1 MPHRSEVG
9 RHLGGR
15 WNIPQVIGNLQGLK
29 ANFVG
34 RIERLYRRR
43 IPPEKV
49 VTLEVAREC
58 AELTFETRRQIGLL
72 VNRQGQIESVII
84 GNDHELEIPHLSRT
98 RSGLRLLR
106 GVRLVHTHLKNQ
118 PLTQDDLTDLAL
130 LRLDLMVAL
139 GVGKSGGLQDIF
151 VAHNVPSSVK
161 NQGYTQFQPCAFQAF
176 QMDCQEYILALEQDI
191 LKGCQVSQEGVREGR
206 ALLVSVGIGHVAF
219 QQERLDELQE
229 LVRAQGVEVLGCVT
243 QRPVSIHPKYVVG
256 SGKVKDLAI
265 QALQSGAD
273 MLIFDQDLTPAQV
286 RGISEITDIRVLDR
300 SQVIL
305 DIFAKRAHSH
315 IGNIQVELAQLRYRL
330 PRLAQSSTA
339 FSRLAGGIGT
349 RGPGETKLETDRR
362 RIRER
367 IQHLERD
374 LTSIGQGRQEQRKRR
389 IKRGLPVISIIGYTN
404 AGKSTLFNALTGSQV
419 SVKNRVFETL
429 DTVSRSWRLP
439 SLGEVILTDTVGFIR
454 DLPKDLVA
462 AFQTTLQELDEADV
476 LIHVIDAHA
485 HNPEQHI
492 AAVDN
497 ILMELGLQN
506 IPCLLFFNKGDLI
519 DREAMERLCIRYE
532 GIGGSALEDT
542 SLRGIQHKISRLL
555 LTLQRPTSHFCEQHE
570 MTMSENVISAHDM

>member
-1 MPHRSEVG
+1 MEH
-9 RHLGGR
+9 
-15 WNIPQVIGNLQGLK
+15 
-29 ANFVG
+29 
-34 RIERLYRRR
+34 LYRRR

-49 VTLEVAREC
+49 VTLDVAREC
-58 AELTFETRRQIGLL
+58 ADLTFETRRQIGLL

-84 GNDHELEIPHLSRT
+84 GNGQELVIPNLSRT

-130 LRLDLMVAL
+130 LRLDLIMAL
-139 GVGKSGGLQDIF
+139 GVGKSGGLQDVY
-151 VAHNVPSSVK
+151 VAHNVPNSTNDQAYVQLK
-161 NQGYTQFQPCAFQAF
+161 PCAFESF
-176 QMDCQEYILALEQDI
+176 QLNCQEFIQSLEQDI
-191 LKGCQVSQEGVREGR
+191 LKGCQISREGIREGR
-206 ALLVSVGIGHVAF
+206 ALLVSVGIGHMAF

-229 LVRAQGVEVLGCVT
+229 LVRAQDVEVLGCVT
-243 QRPVSIHPKYVVG
+243 QRPASIHPKYVVG
-256 SGKVKDLAI
+256 SGKMKELAI

-273 MLIFDQDLTPAQV
+273 TLIFDQDLTPAQV
-286 RGISEITDIRVLDR
+286 RGISEITDLRVLDR

-349 RGPGETKLETDRR
+349 RGPGETKLESDRR

-389 IKRGLPVISIIGYTN
+389 MKRGLPVVSIIGYTN
-404 AGKSTLFNALTGSQV
+404 AGKSTLFNAWSDSHV
-419 SVKNRVFETL
+419 SVKDRVFETL
-429 DTVSRSWRLP
+429 DTVSRRWYLP
-439 SLGEVILTDTVGFIR
+439 NLGEVILTDTVGFIR

-462 AFQTTLQELDEADV
+462 AFQTTLQELQEADV
-476 LIHVIDAHA
+476 LVHVIDAHA
-485 HNPEQHI
+485 QDPEQHI
-492 AAVDN
+492 RAVEHV
-497 ILMELGLQN
+497 LTELGLEN
-506 IPCLLFFNKGDLI
+506 IPCLRFFNKGDLLESE
-519 DREAMERLCIRYE
+519 DMQRLCQRYE
-532 GIGGSALEDT
+532 GIGGSALDVA
-542 SLRGIQHKISRLL
+542 SLQVIQQEIVHLL
-555 LTLQRPTSHFCEQHE
+555 LTLQDPTSRFSE
-570 MTMSENVISAHDM
+570 SSDIIINENVPSGNGVG

>member
-1 MPHRSEVG
+1 
-9 RHLGGR
+9 
-15 WNIPQVIGNLQGLK
+15 
-29 ANFVG
+29 VG

-49 VTLEVAREC
+49 VTLDVAREC
-58 AELTFETRRQIGLL
+58 ADLTFETRRQIGLL
-72 VNRQGQIESVII
+72 VNRQGQMESVII
-84 GNDHELEIPHLSRT
+84 GNDHELVIPHLSRT

-130 LRLDLMVAL
+130 LRLDLIMAL
-139 GVGKSGGLQDIF
+139 GVGKTGGLQDVY
-151 VAHNVPSSVK
+151 VAHNVPNSTK
-161 NQGYTQFQPCAFQAF
+161 NQAYVLLKPCAFQSF
-176 QMDCQEYILALEQDI
+176 QMNCQEFIQSLEQDI
-191 LKGCQVSQEGVREGR
+191 LKGCQVSKEGVREGR
-206 ALLVSVGIGHVAF
+206 ALLVSVGTGHVAF

-229 LVRAQGVEVLGCVT
+229 LVRAQDVEVLGCVT
-243 QRPVSIHPKYVVG
+243 QRPASIHPKYVVG
-256 SGKVKDLAI
+256 SGKMKDLAI

-273 MLIFDQDLTPAQV
+273 ILIFDQDLTPAQV
-286 RGISEITDIRVLDR
+286 RGISEITDLRVLDR

-349 RGPGETKLETDRR
+349 RGPGETKLESDRR

-389 IKRGLPVISIIGYTN
+389 IKRGLPVVSIIGYTN
-404 AGKSTLFNALTGSQV
+404 AGKSTLFNALTDSQV
-419 SVKNRVFETL
+419 SVKDRVFETL

-439 SLGEVILTDTVGFIR
+439 GLGEIILTDTVGFIR

-462 AFQTTLQELDEADV
+462 AFQTTLQELQEADV
-476 LIHVIDAHA
+476 LVHVIDAHA
-485 HNPEQHI
+485 QNPEQHI
-492 AAVDN
+492 TAVEH
-497 ILMELGLQN
+497 ILTELGLQD
-506 IPCLLFFNKGDLI
+506 IPCLRFFNKGDLI
-519 DREAMERLCIRYE
+519 DMEGMQRLCTRYK
-532 GIGGSALEDT
+532 GIGGSALDEA
-542 SLRGIQHKISRLL
+542 SLQVIQQEIGHLL
-555 LTLQRPTSHFCEQHE
+555 FTLQSHHPQIRETRTMAMIDNVTSANG
-570 MTMSENVISAHDM
+570 MG

>member
-1 MPHRSEVG
+1 
-9 RHLGGR
+9 
-15 WNIPQVIGNLQGLK
+15 
-29 ANFVG
+29 VG

-49 VTLEVAREC
+49 VTLELAREC
-58 AELTFETRRQIGLL
+58 ADLTFETRRQIGLL

-84 GNDHELEIPHLSRT
+84 GNDHELVIPQLSRT

-130 LRLDLMVAL
+130 LRLDLIMAL
-139 GVGKSGGLQDIF
+139 GVGKSGGLQDVY
-151 VAHNVPSSVK
+151 VAHNVPSSA
-161 NQGYTQFQPCAFQAF
+161 NDQGYKQLQPCAFQSF
-176 QMDCQEYILALEQDI
+176 QMNCQEFVQSLEQDI
-191 LKGCQVSQEGVREGR
+191 LKGCQVSKEGVREGR

-229 LVRAQGVEVLGCVT
+229 LVRAQNVEVLGCVT
-243 QRPVSIHPKYVVG
+243 QRPAAIHPKYVVG
-256 SGKVKDLAI
+256 SGKMKDLAI

-273 MLIFDQDLTPAQV
+273 LLIFDQDLTPAQV

-374 LTSIGQGRQEQRKRR
+374 LMSIGQGRQEQRKRR
-389 IKRGLPVISIIGYTN
+389 IKRGLPVVSIIGYTN
-404 AGKSTLFNALTGSQV
+404 AGKSTLFNALTDSQV
-419 SVKNRVFETL
+419 SVKDRVFETL
-429 DTVSRSWRLP
+429 DTVSRSWRFP
-439 SLGEVILTDTVGFIR
+439 NLGEVILTDTVGFIR

-462 AFQTTLQELDEADV
+462 AFQTTLQELQEADV
-476 LIHVIDAHA
+476 LVHVIDAHSQ
-485 HNPEQHI
+485 NPAQHI
-492 AAVDN
+492 SAVDH
-497 ILMELGLQN
+497 ILTELGLQG
-506 IPCLLFFNKGDLI
+506 IPCLRFFNKGDLMSVE
-519 DREAMERLCIRYE
+519 DMQGLCSRYN
-532 GIGGSALEDT
+532 GIGGSALDEA
-542 SLRGIQHKISRLL
+542 SLDLVRQEIARLL
-555 LTLQRPTSHFCEQHE
+555 LTFQRHNPHIQATSTVP
-570 MTMSENVISAHDM
+570 MIENTILGNNVG

>member
-1 MPHRSEVG
+1 
-9 RHLGGR
+9 
-15 WNIPQVIGNLQGLK
+15 
-29 ANFVG
+29 VG

-49 VTLEVAREC
+49 VTLDVAREC
-58 AELTFETRRQIGLL
+58 ADLTFETRRQIGLL
-72 VNRQGQIESVII
+72 VNRQGQMESVII
-84 GNDHELEIPHLSRT
+84 GNDHELVIPHLSRT

-130 LRLDLMVAL
+130 LRLDLIMAL
-139 GVGKSGGLQDIF
+139 GVGKTGGLQDVY
-151 VAHNVPSSVK
+151 VAHNVPNSTK
-161 NQGYTQFQPCAFQAF
+161 NQAYVLLKPCAFQSF
-176 QMDCQEYILALEQDI
+176 QMNCQEFIQSLEQDI
-191 LKGCQVSQEGVREGR
+191 LKGCQVSKEGVREGR
-206 ALLVSVGIGHVAF
+206 ALLVSVGTGHVAF

-229 LVRAQGVEVLGCVT
+229 LVRAQDVEVLGCVT
-243 QRPVSIHPKYVVG
+243 QRPASIHPKYVVG
-256 SGKVKDLAI
+256 SGKMKDLAI

-273 MLIFDQDLTPAQV
+273 ILIFDQDLTPAQV
-286 RGISEITDIRVLDR
+286 RGISEITDLRVLDR

-349 RGPGETKLETDRR
+349 RGPGETKLESDRR

-389 IKRGLPVISIIGYTN
+389 IKRGLPVVSIIGYTN
-404 AGKSTLFNALTGSQV
+404 AGKSTLFNALTDSQV
-419 SVKNRVFETL
+419 SVKDRVFETL

-439 SLGEVILTDTVGFIR
+439 GLGEIILTDTVGFIR

-462 AFQTTLQELDEADV
+462 AFQTTLQELQEADV
-476 LIHVIDAHA
+476 LVHVIDAHA
-485 HNPEQHI
+485 QNPEQHI
-492 AAVDN
+492 TAVEH
-497 ILMELGLQN
+497 ILTELGLQD
-506 IPCLLFFNKGDLI
+506 IPCLRFFNKGDLI
-519 DREAMERLCIRYE
+519 DMEGMQRLCTRYK
-532 GIGGSALEDT
+532 GIGGSALDEA
-542 SLRGIQHKISRLL
+542 SLQVIQQEIGHLL
-555 LTLQRPTSHFCEQHE
+555 FTLQSHHPQIRETRTMAMIDNATSANG
-570 MTMSENVISAHDM
+570 MG

>member
-1 MPHRSEVG
+1 M
-9 RHLGGR
+9 
-15 WNIPQVIGNLQGLK
+15 K

-43 IPPEKV
+43 ILPELV
-49 VTLEVAREC
+49 VTLDVAREC
-58 AELTFETRRQIGLL
+58 ADLTFETRRQIGLL

-84 GNDHELEIPHLSRT
+84 GNSHELEIPYLSRT

-130 LRLDLMVAL
+130 LRLDLIMAL
-139 GVGKSGGLQDIF
+139 GVGQTGGLQDVY
-151 VAHNVPSSVK
+151 VAHNLPSSAK
-161 NQGYTQFQPCAFQAF
+161 GQAYKQLQPCAFQSF
-176 QMDCQEYILALEQDI
+176 QMNCQEFIQSLEQDI
-191 LKGCQVSQEGVREGR
+191 LKGCEASKEGIREGR
-206 ALLVSVGIGHVAF
+206 ALLVSVGTGHVAF

-229 LVRAQGVEVLGCVT
+229 LVRAQGVEVLGCVI
-243 QRPVSIHPKYVVG
+243 QRPASIHPKYVVG
-256 SGKVKDLAI
+256 SGKMKDLAI

-362 RIRER
+362 RIRDR

-374 LTSIGQGRQEQRKRR
+374 LTSIGLGRHEQRKRR
-389 IKRGLPVISIIGYTN
+389 IKRGLPVVSLVGYTN
-404 AGKSTLFNALTGSQV
+404 AGKSTLFNALTNSQM
-419 SVKNRVFETL
+419 SVKDRVFETL
-429 DTVSRSWRLP
+429 DAVSRTLCFSTVR
-439 SLGEVILTDTVGFIR
+439 EVILTDTVGFIR

-462 AFQTTLQELDEADV
+462 AFQTTLQELQEADV
-476 LIHVIDAHA
+476 LVHVIDAHA
-485 HNPEQHI
+485 KNPEQHI
-492 AAVDN
+492 IAVDQ
-497 ILMELGLQN
+497 ILNELNLQS
-506 IPCLLFFNKGDLI
+506 IPCIRFFNKGDLLGVE
-519 DREAMERLCIRYE
+519 DMQRLCNRFQ
-532 GIGGSALEDT
+532 GIGGSALEKQ
-542 SLRGIQHKISRLL
+542 SLERIREEIRLRL
-555 LTLQRPTSHFCEQHE
+555 VTLQNQNSHMPEPSQNSFVEH
-570 MTMSENVISAHDM
+570 MVSANGLGSK

>member
-1 MPHRSEVG
+1 
-9 RHLGGR
+9 
-15 WNIPQVIGNLQGLK
+15 
-29 ANFVG
+29 
-34 RIERLYRRR
+34 LYRRR

-49 VTLEVAREC
+49 ITLDVAREC
-58 AELTFETRRQIGLL
+58 ADLTFETRRQIGLL

-84 GNDHELEIPHLSRT
+84 GNDHELVIPHLSRT

-130 LRLDLMVAL
+130 LRLDLIMAL
-139 GVGKSGGLQDIF
+139 GVGKSGGLQDVY
-151 VAHNVPSSVK
+151 VAHNVPSSTT
-161 NQGYTQFQPCAFQAF
+161 NQGYKQLQPCAFPLF
-176 QMDCQEYILALEQDI
+176 QMNCQEFIQSLEQDI

-206 ALLVSVGIGHVAF
+206 ALLVSVGTGHVSF
-219 QQERLDELQE
+219 QQERMEELQE
-229 LVRAQGVEVLGCVT
+229 LVRAQDIEVLGCVT
-243 QRPVSIHPKYVVG
+243 QRPATIHPKYVVG
-256 SGKVKDLAI
+256 SGKMKDLAI

-286 RGISEITDIRVLDR
+286 RGISEITDLRVLDR

-349 RGPGETKLETDRR
+349 RGPGETKLESDRR

-374 LTSIGQGRQEQRKRR
+374 LQSIGQGRHEQRKRR
-389 IKRGLPVISIIGYTN
+389 IKRGFPVVSIIGYTN
-404 AGKSTLFNALTGSQV
+404 AGKSTLFNALTHSQV
-419 SVKNRVFETL
+419 SVKDRVFETL

-439 SLGEVILTDTVGFIR
+439 VLGEVILTDTVGFIR

-462 AFQTTLQELDEADV
+462 AFQTTLQELQEADV
-476 LIHVIDAHA
+476 LVHVIDAHA
-485 HNPEQHI
+485 PNPEQHI
-492 AAVDN
+492 KAVEH
-497 ILMELGLQN
+497 ILGELGFQD
-506 IPCLLFFNKGDLI
+506 IPCLRFFNKGDLI
-519 DREAMERLCIRYE
+519 DIENMQRLCSRHE
-532 GIGGSALEDT
+532 GIGGSALKEA
-542 SLRGIQHKISRLL
+542 SLDVIRQEITRML
-555 LTLQRPTSHFCEQHE
+555 LTLQGHHPQFRETS
-570 MTMSENVISAHDM
+570 MIAPIENAPSVNGIG

>member
-1 MPHRSEVG
+1 
-9 RHLGGR
+9 
-15 WNIPQVIGNLQGLK
+15 
-29 ANFVG
+29 VG

-49 VTLEVAREC
+49 VTLDVAREC
-58 AELTFETRRQIGLL
+58 ADLTFETRRQIGLL
-72 VNRQGQIESVII
+72 VNRQGQMESVII
-84 GNDHELEIPHLSRT
+84 GNDHELVIPHLSRT

-130 LRLDLMVAL
+130 LRLDLIMAL
-139 GVGKSGGLQDIF
+139 GVGKTGGLQDVY
-151 VAHNVPSSVK
+151 VAHNVPNSPK
-161 NQGYTQFQPCAFQAF
+161 NQAYVLLKPCAFQSF
-176 QMDCQEYILALEQDI
+176 QMNCQEFIQSLEQDI
-191 LKGCQVSQEGVREGR
+191 LKGCQVSKEGVREGR
-206 ALLVSVGIGHVAF
+206 ALLVSVGTGHVAF

-229 LVRAQGVEVLGCVT
+229 LVRAQDVEVLGCVT
-243 QRPVSIHPKYVVG
+243 QRPASIHPKYVVG
-256 SGKVKDLAI
+256 SGKMKDLAI

-286 RGISEITDIRVLDR
+286 RGISEITDLRVLDR

-349 RGPGETKLETDRR
+349 RGPGETKLESDRR

-389 IKRGLPVISIIGYTN
+389 VKRGLPVVSIIGYTN
-404 AGKSTLFNALTGSQV
+404 AGKSTLFNALTDSQV
-419 SVKNRVFETL
+419 SVKDRVFETL

-439 SLGEVILTDTVGFIR
+439 GLGEIILTDTVGFIR

-462 AFQTTLQELDEADV
+462 AFQTTLQELQEADV
-476 LIHVIDAHA
+476 LVHVIDAHA
-485 HNPEQHI
+485 QNPEQHI
-492 AAVDN
+492 TAVEH
-497 ILMELGLQN
+497 ILTELGLQG
-506 IPCLLFFNKGDLI
+506 IPCLRFFNKGDLI
-519 DREAMERLCIRYE
+519 DMENMQRLCSRYE
-532 GIGGSALEDT
+532 GIGGSALEEA
-542 SLRGIQHKISRLL
+542 SLQVIQQEIGHLL
-555 LTLQRPTSHFCEQHE
+555 VTLQSHNPQIRETGRMAMIDNVTSA
-570 MTMSENVISAHDM
+570 NGIG